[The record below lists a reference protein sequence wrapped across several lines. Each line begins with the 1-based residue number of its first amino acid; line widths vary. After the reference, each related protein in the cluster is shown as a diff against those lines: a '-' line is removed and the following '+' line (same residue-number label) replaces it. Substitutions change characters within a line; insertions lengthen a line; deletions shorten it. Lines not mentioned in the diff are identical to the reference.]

1 MATKMRIELARKP
14 PSHFKSKVPLTGVQ
28 VGDRIAKL
36 AAYNAGRKRQQNSKF
51 GRLLAATEETA
62 AAVREEGDATRKEV
76 KEAEKSIND
85 HTTAEVKKLR
95 QELQT
100 DARPSWSSPT
110 YHVDH
115 ATIRTSLERGG
126 FTATQLL
133 LLHSAAN
140 LRPPMRRNANG
151 ADVPEKV
158 KYQLAQSLCS
168 AAGSGEHIVQSAAS
182 GSSNEDALQ
191 RFDYPTLASWM
202 EALRHQRPLSEW
214 RPPALATMVEP
225 PAAAKRTPRKR
236 NATDI
241 KSGNSTREGRSQEE
255 SESKR
260 RQTKCF
266 STPQQPAEVPQQTAA
281 EETAQP
287 STEAP
292 ATEEPPT
299 ERARTDGAAPQEQEG
314 ATSVEPAAAEQA
326 AESAAAE
333 EPAGPREG
341 KVGEGDGGEPT
352 AKRLCTSA
360 ADLSRA
366 ELEKLSGW
374 VQWARAEEEDCL
386 HFLDHLHTLRYL
398 REGALVELGR
408 LLGKTMMDWEW
419 ETDFDEDLDED
430 ELFILGPLLEL
441 LPPPSTSRVEPAPIP
456 ENCPR
461 SLAAQVNLWH
471 ERMTKAAAGLPQSV
485 KALTGE
491 SLVETWQ
498 DKLRV
503 PVERLELVHK
513 QFDEL
518 IERAAEFEVESIN
531 TLDEVGDEISSKYV
545 WPWPEKV
552 RYHVEGDDEL
562 AATECSEE
570 EEESAPAAKGD
581 EMREAA
587 EERAEAAEEEQ
598 PATAAVGP
606 HAEQPGGQKCD
617 SAGCLRAIGEGKGD
631 WCCYPCA
638 STSGKHSPEC
648 DAAAFRRKVSAPV
661 ALE

>member
-1 MATKMRIELARKP
+1 MAASLPDTEMAPENSFQIFVRKTGEAP
-14 PSHFKSKVPLTGVQ
+14 QEVHVTPTTTVAEIKAQKDLKGYVCCFKGNRKDGDTMTALGVQ
-28 VGDRIAKL
+28 SGDTINVFRTAQNPAYQAAKRL
-36 AAYNAGRKRQQNSKF
+36 QRGKAKGGTAQSTAHAHLNLHRQTQEVVVEA
-51 GRLLAATEETA
+51 LMTENQQTRE
-62 AAVREEGDATRKEV
+62 AV
-76 KEAEKSIND
+76 
-85 HTTAEVKKLR
+85 AEVRVGVEKLGE
-95 QELQT
+95 QLQT

-260 RQTKCF
+260 RQTKSC
-266 STPQQPAEVPQQTAA
+266 STPPQPAEVPQQTAA

-314 ATSVEPAAAEQA
+314 ATSLDTI
-326 AESAAAE
+326 SE
-333 EPAGPREG
+333 E
-341 KVGEGDGGEPT
+341 V
-352 AKRLCTSA
+352 
-360 ADLSRA
+360 RA
-366 ELEKLSGW
+366 ELDNCYYPKLLPADLCTRIVDFLRTIQPKIVKYGQFKTDLVSRPKYVWGI
-374 VQWARAEEEDCL
+374 ANAEGEYPLYVFGQSKVSYSLMEPMTPILHEAAIFLEDHFGHERGFLNLAMATYYWGGKVEYIPPHQDKSVSKESKGREED
-386 HFLDHLHTLRYL
+386 F
-398 REGALVELGR
+398 
-408 LLGKTMMDWEW
+408 
-419 ETDFDEDLDED
+419 
-430 ELFILGPLLEL
+430 
-441 LPPPSTSRVEPAPIP
+441 APIY
-456 ENCPR
+456 NT
-461 SLAAQVNLWH
+461 SFLAVRPFTITTL
-471 ERMTKAAAGLPQSV
+471 
-485 KALTGE
+485 
-491 SLVETWQ
+491 
-498 DKLRV
+498 
-503 PVERLELVHK
+503 
-513 QFDEL
+513 EL
-518 IERAAEFEVESIN
+518 IEAWKESKGAVDIAPYVLKAIPMRTGDLVRLTPLLNTSTAHMVPKDPSITELRISLVFRHCDKRWVKLNEYHFDMVHRGRGNQKRWEKGQRMPLPEPKKKDGDIEDEFQTI
-531 TLDEVGDEISSKYV
+531 
-545 WPWPEKV
+545 
-552 RYHVEGDDEL
+552 
-562 AATECSEE
+562 A
-570 EEESAPAAKGD
+570 
-581 EMREAA
+581 
-587 EERAEAAEEEQ
+587 
-598 PATAAVGP
+598 
-606 HAEQPGGQKCD
+606 
-617 SAGCLRAIGEGKGD
+617 
-631 WCCYPCA
+631 
-638 STSGKHSPEC
+638 
-648 DAAAFRRKVSAPV
+648 
-661 ALE
+661 